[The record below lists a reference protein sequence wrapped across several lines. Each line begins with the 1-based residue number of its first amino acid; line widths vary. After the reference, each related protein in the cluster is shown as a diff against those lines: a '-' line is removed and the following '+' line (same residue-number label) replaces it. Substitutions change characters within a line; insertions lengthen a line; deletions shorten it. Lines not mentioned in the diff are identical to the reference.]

1 MSKHFYAPSQNHK
14 VHKNI
19 HERATKKRWFEAP
32 QGGGILNDIFRESGD
47 EGQFQVQV
55 EALYGF

>member
-1 MSKHFYAPSQNHK
+1 MNFQAFLCTKAKHHK
-14 VHKNI
+14 VLYTKRKNS
-19 HERATKKRWFEAP
+19 EAP
-32 QGGGILNDIFRESGD
+32 QGGGILNDILRESGD